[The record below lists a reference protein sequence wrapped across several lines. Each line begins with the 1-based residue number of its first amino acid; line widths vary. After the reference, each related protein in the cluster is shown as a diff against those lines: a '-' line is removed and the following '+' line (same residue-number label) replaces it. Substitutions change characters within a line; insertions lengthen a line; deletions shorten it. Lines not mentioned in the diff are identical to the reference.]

1 MRVFAD
7 RHLQPSVL
15 AVSGAM
21 TGVSVGNLNQ
31 SVPNL
36 NLLFECVKPKFESLR
51 RLLNDDEVSET
62 LTVGME

>member
-15 AVSGAM
+15 TMSGAM

-36 NLLFECVKPKFESLR
+36 NLLF
-51 RLLNDDEVSET
+51 
-62 LTVGME
+62 